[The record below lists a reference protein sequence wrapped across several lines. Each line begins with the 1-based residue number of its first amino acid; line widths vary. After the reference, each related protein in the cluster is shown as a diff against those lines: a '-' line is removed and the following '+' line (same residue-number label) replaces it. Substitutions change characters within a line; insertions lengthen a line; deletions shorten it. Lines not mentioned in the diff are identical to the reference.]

1 MSSIF
6 SAYNPLEGPLWFREF
21 IVRIWILEFL
31 EFGNFST
38 LMQTEVRCGLFILH
52 FI

>member
-6 SAYNPLEGPLWFREF
+6 SAYNTPRGAPLVQGIYCLN
-21 IVRIWILEFL
+21 LEFGVW
-31 EFGNFST
+31 EIGNFST